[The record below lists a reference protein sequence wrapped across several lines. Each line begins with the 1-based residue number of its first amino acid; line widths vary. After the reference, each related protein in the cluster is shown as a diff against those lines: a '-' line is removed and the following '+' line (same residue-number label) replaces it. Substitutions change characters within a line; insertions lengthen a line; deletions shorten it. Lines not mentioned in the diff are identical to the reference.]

1 VTRAGTVTI
10 QDNIDNLN
18 QGAPIL
24 VCTNLRES
32 LDTAWPAL
40 RNFS

>member
-1 VTRAGTVTI
+1 
-10 QDNIDNLN
+10 LN

-32 LDTAWPAL
+32 INEAWPSL